1 MAMTRLGYLAIK
13 KETTR
18 AVAVKPT
25 NFIRFK
31 EGSISYD
38 QEIIANNP
46 IQNTRWNAI
55 TAVPGKIGT
64 DGDFTIDS
72 DVVDM
77 GYFIYGALGTYAPT
91 TLGSGAYKHTFNTAN
106 KLPSFT
112 FEQTQGDVTSTTDFN
127 TFRAFGVM
135 VDSFELNGSDGI
147 IGFKA
152 GVKAH
157 GVFMKSNLTA
167 TAAIGA
173 PSTFTVVSTEGL
185 VATDLIK
192 VSETS
197 GTLSVE
203 DVTATTVNVDG
214 VTLSATL
221 VATKLLANAPKVE
234 LRPQT
239 PSYSTAQN
247 LFSFIHAKFQF
258 ADTIA
263 NALSAT
269 KENVENWTFS
279 YNNQLEERYGSLR
292 ATPSVIAEKG
302 ASAMLKYTK
311 FFVDRTDRDRYLDQ
325 TRRACVLT
333 LLLNKNIGAST
344 TPYKMVLS
352 MSDCRFTG
360 YKMDTG
366 ADDVYVAE
374 MEAQLFYDS
383 TDGKALQI
391 ELWNEKVDY
400 TA

>member
-1 MAMTRLGYLAIK
+1 M
-13 KETTR
+13 
-18 AVAVKPT
+18 AVKPG

-46 IQNTRWNAI
+46 IQNVRWNAI

-64 DGDFTIDS
+64 DGDYSIDA
-72 DVVDM
+72 DCRDI
-77 GYFIYGALGTYAPT
+77 GYFLYGALGTYSVSS
-91 TLGSGAYKHTFNTAN
+91 LGSGAYKHTFNTAN

-112 FEQTQGDVTSTTDFN
+112 YEQTQGDVTSTTDFN
-127 TFRAFGVM
+127 TFRAFGVL
-135 VDSFELNGSDGI
+135 VDSFEMNGSDGI

-167 TAAIGA
+167 TAAIGS
-173 PSTFTVVSTEGL
+173 PSTITIANSEGL
-185 VATDLIK
+185 VATDLVK

-197 GTLSVE
+197 GTNSVE
-203 DVTATTVNVDG
+203 DTTLVAVNVDG
-214 VTLSATL
+214 VTVTANLTAAKT
-221 VATKLLANAPKVE
+221 LANAPKIE

-239 PSYSTAQN
+239 PSFTTGQN

-258 ADTIA
+258 ANTVT

-269 KENVENWTFS
+269 KENVENWTLS
-279 YNNQLEERYGSLR
+279 YANQLEERYGSLR

-302 ASAMLKYTK
+302 ASAKLKYTK
-311 FFVDRTDRDRYLDQ
+311 FFVDRVDRDRYLDQ

-333 LLLNKNIGAST
+333 LQLSKNIGAST
-344 TPYKMVLS
+344 TPYKMVIS
-352 MSDCRFTG
+352 ISDLRFTG

-374 MEAQLFYDS
+374 MEAELFYDN
-383 TDGKALQI
+383 TDGKAVQI
-391 ELWNEKVDY
+391 ELWNELADY
-400 TA
+400 QV